1 MAYVHATFMKKV
13 FHIPQREWKPYI
25 KHNCN
30 LNDLMTG
37 FEIPKGYR
45 IIHSCAAKSRINV
58 KQVYL
63 TEPKKSLH
71 GLKEVN
77 KLACRA
83 LVTGHSN

>member
-1 MAYVHATFMKKV
+1 MISGLVLKYRK
-13 FHIPQREWKPYI
+13 
-25 KHNCN
+25 
-30 LNDLMTG
+30 DTG
-37 FEIPKGYR
+37 IDIAEQLSPASTSGKFIM
-45 IIHSCAAKSRINV
+45 
-58 KQVYL
+58 